1 MRPQLDQLSD
11 RLGYRFRNPELL
23 DAALTHRSVGRRNNE
38 RLEFLGDALLNFV
51 IGRALY
57 DRCPQAS
64 EGVLSRL
71 RASLVKGDTLAAI
84 ARDLDL
90 GRSLRLGAGAR
101 KTGGHR
107 SKSILA
113 DALEAVLGAVCL
125 DGGTDA
131 GTAVVQ
137 HLFADRL
144 ANLPAEGELKDP
156 KTRLQEYLQA
166 QAASLP
172 IYQLEAVTGPEHG
185 QRFEVLC
192 QIPAA
197 GVSFRGVGSSRREA
211 EQQAAS
217 LALLSVTG
225 G

>member
-137 HLFADRL
+137 RLFADRL

-192 QIPAA
+192 QIPAT

>member
-1 MRPQLDQLSD
+1 MTQSLDRLAD
-11 RLGYRFRNPELL
+11 RLGYRFRDPGLL

-57 DRCPQAS
+57 DRCPQAP

-71 RASLVKGDTLAAI
+71 RANLVKGETLAAI
-84 ARDLDL
+84 AVDLDL
-90 GRSLRLGAGAR
+90 GRSLRLGPGAR

-125 DGGTDA
+125 DGGTEA
-131 GTAVVQ
+131 GAAVVQ
-137 HLFADRL
+137 HLYADRL
-144 ANLPAEGELKDP
+144 ANLPAAGELKDP

-166 QAASLP
+166 RAALLP
-172 IYQLEAVTGPEHG
+172 IYRLEAVTGPEHE

-217 LALLSVTG
+217 LALLSVSG

>member
-1 MRPQLDQLSD
+1 MTQTLDQLSD
-11 RLGYRFRNPELL
+11 RLGYQFRDPALL

-57 DRCPQAS
+57 DRCPQAP

-71 RASLVKGDTLAAI
+71 RANLVKGDTLAAI
-84 ARDLDL
+84 AFDLDL
-90 GRSLRLGAGAR
+90 GRNLRLGAGAR

-125 DGGTDA
+125 DGGTEA
-131 GTAVVQ
+131 GTDVVQ
-137 HLFADRL
+137 RLFADRL

-166 QAASLP
+166 RAALLP
-172 IYQLEAVTGPEHG
+172 VYRLEAVTGPEHE

-192 QIPAA
+192 QIPALEA
-197 GVSFRGVGSSRREA
+197 SFRGVGSSRREA

-217 LALLSVTG
+217 LALLSVTNA
-225 G
+225 